1 MTKYAVL
8 GLFLSVDA
16 DLADDGTDDNKFV
29 KEIIDLWN
37 EGETGSSL
45 TSVDMGYL
53 HDSEDVDCS
62 DFWHYEGSFTT
73 PPCTEGVNF
82 YIVKKPIKIS
92 NAQLLEL

>member
-16 DLADDGTDDNKFV
+16 DLADDGTEDNKFV
-29 KEIIDLWN
+29 KEITDLWD